1 MSKTPDSHDMFKKR
15 KGEGNSLL
23 WGLQSSKIIF
33 ESLNILKFKEIVESS
48 PLLLFSNVEC

>member
-1 MSKTPDSHDMFKKR
+1 MFKRR

>member
-1 MSKTPDSHDMFKKR
+1 MSKTPDSHDMFKRR

-33 ESLNILKFKEIVESS
+33 ESLNILKIQRNSGKLTIIIV
-48 PLLLFSNVEC
+48 F